1 MPRFTSPSARFR
13 IINDIV
19 LIDLGISIPN
29 GEKKKTGLP
38 SDPNRWTVGH
48 VRDYLKKLPNAITA
62 TEFKRYQINDEAFL
76 LLKIKHLLNQMN
88 INLGSALIMLN
99 QIYKLREPL
108 HE

>member
-1 MPRFTSPSARFR
+1 MPRFTSLSARFR

-38 SDPNRWTVGH
+38 NDPNRWTVGH

-62 TEFKRYQINDEAFL
+62 IEFKRHQINHEAFL
-76 LLKIKHLLNQMN
+76 LLKMKHLLNRMN
-88 INLGSALIMLN
+88 INLGSAFIRLN
-99 QIYKLREPL
+99 QVYKLREPL